1 MNGADVALTGS
12 LEATVR
18 SVPRSLT
25 IVTTLALVVALA
37 ACGSDGGATITVKGP
52 ANDSKVAGGVKV
64 DLIAEGITIE
74 EAGKVR
80 DGAGHFHILAD
91 TGCAKPGDAI
101 AKDADHVHLGKG
113 QADGT
118 VYLEPGRHELC
129 MQVGDGEHHALNVRD
144 TIKVDVGIDD
154 LDQWCG
160 VMSEVDDLFQATDS
174 SDDELAVK
182 QVSYENIHRLL
193 AQVHERLDLVDAD
206 QRAAVTAAIEAASTI
221 TEVLVTTDD
230 PADIDAQL
238 APIFDQDPFAPADT
252 WVQDTCNVSI
262 TD

>member
-1 MNGADVALTGS
+1 MNGAAVAPTGS

-18 SVPRSLT
+18 SVPRFVT
-25 IVTTLALVVALA
+25 IVTTLTLALA
-37 ACGSDGGATITVKGP
+37 ACGSDGGATVTVKSP
-52 ANDSKVAGGVKV
+52 ASGSKVSGGVKV
-64 DLIAEGITIE
+64 DLLAEGIAIE

-80 DGAGHFHILAD
+80 DGAGHFHLLAD

-118 VYLEPGRHELC
+118 IYLEPGRHDLC
-129 MQVGDGEHHALNVRD
+129 VQVGDGEHHALNVRD
-144 TIKVDVGIDD
+144 SITVDVGVED
-154 LDQWCG
+154 LDQWCA
-160 VMSEVDDLFQATDS
+160 VIAEVDDLFQATDS

-193 AQVHERLDLVDAD
+193 AQVHERLELVDAD
-206 QRAAVTAAIEAASTI
+206 QRAAVTAAIDAASTI

-230 PADIDAQL
+230 PAEIDAKL
-238 APIFDQDPFAPADT
+238 APIFDRDPFTAADT

-262 TD
+262 SD